1 MKSLKRVRFAHTASS
16 SSDSG
21 EDDTEG
27 VPSNL
32 ECICDE
38 ETLSK
43 ACVTGLNSVRMPL
56 KHCKCPTIK
65 LMNFSMHITVKLVQL
80 SQKKNASS

>member
-21 EDDTEG
+21 EDDTEEG

-32 ECICDE
+32 ECICDV
-38 ETLSK
+38 SK